1 MKFILYFIAII
12 LLGTSSQSS
21 LVGWILGRDSS
32 PFNILNSEKQFDKL
46 MTATTTNEEHKIETY
61 DPKENAIEARS
72 DIPFELS
79 VADEKFIADAQKY
92 TDLSLS
98 ELDVC
103 QHKLIL
109 QLKQDCN
116 DLSEEDLSKLGVN
129 LLNCQSRL
137 EGRKVFPCTSL
148 MSLKECTS
156 DMDSDTWNAYHILS
170 NRARSVCYGA
180 RQQQFRAL
188 TQMTVNKLMA
198 SSSRQLGFIR
208 ELKAEQ
214 EELGS
219 LAADTLTSLTK
230 GQEQLLEQQEYL
242 KATQQIASQQLSST
256 IREMSRERAAAY
268 AGQRQL
274 SALSDSLK
282 ETLNQAAQLAM
293 EQENDRKIAQEH
305 LLNSLMNLEG
315 HVGEVW
321 NQLEE
326 SVNKLLNQQ
335 DHAAQMQTETIETL
349 QRLNHTFQFLLSVSE
364 NSREQLN
371 WIQSLVVNTEKKVG
385 KLSTWVLHVCYFL
398 LGMLLLAFVQAPSYM
413 RWIFLFLVPIN
424 LSMDLQQGVAM
435 DAPAL
440 VGLLFVVS
448 TGYRVFLYLK
458 SRCSPITRAIDK
470 PQEIEYRSSTPAAKV
485 FVTSVSD
492 NTVDDLLEGCTLL
505 NDSFDGDRSS
515 TPLPSP
521 SFEMFMSQQKHKS
534 VRSLLQD
541 SKLGDISLGSAVHRR
556 SPRRANTSNSFRELS
571 PTRSVASNMSINQSR
586 SGTPRRPA
594 TPRRTCSG
602 TCVDGSSCRN
612 ACMKDS
618 VFCWQHK

>member
-1 MKFILYFIAII
+1 MKIILYLVAVI
-12 LLGTSSQSS
+12 LLGNGTHSS

-32 PFNILNSEKQFDKL
+32 PFNILSSEKQFDKL
-46 MTATTTNEEHKIETY
+46 MSVTKEEDKIDVS
-61 DPKENAIEARS
+61 DPHESAVEARS
-72 DIPFELS
+72 DIPFELT

-137 EGRKVFPCTSL
+137 EGRRT
-148 MSLKECTS
+148 LKECTS

-198 SSSRQLGFIR
+198 SSSQQLGFIR

-230 GQEQLLEQQEYL
+230 GQEKLLEQQDFL
-242 KATQQIASQQLSST
+242 KATQQLASQQISST
-256 IREMSRERAAAY
+256 MREVSRERAAAF
-268 AGQRQL
+268 ASQRQL
-274 SALSDSLK
+274 TALSDSLK

-293 EQENDRKIAQEH
+293 EQEHDRKIAQQN
-305 LLNSLMNLEG
+305 LLDSLMNIEG

-326 SVNKLLNQQ
+326 SLGKLLIQQ
-335 DHAAQMQTETIETL
+335 DHAAHMQSETIETL
-349 QRLNHTFQFLLSVSE
+349 QKLNHTFQFLLSVSE
-364 NSREQLN
+364 NSRDQLN

-424 LSMDLQQGVAM
+424 LTMDLQQGVSM

-440 VGLLFVVS
+440 VGLLFMIS
-448 TGYRVFLYLK
+448 LGYRVFLYLK
-458 SRCSPITRAIDK
+458 SRCSPASQNKQQGI
-470 PQEIEYRSSTPAAKV
+470 QYRCSTPEAKT
-485 FVTSVSD
+485 FGSSSFDKSVE
-492 NTVDDLLEGCTLL
+492 DLLSGCTLL
-505 NDSFDGDRSS
+505 DDTFDVNDRSH

-521 SFEMFMSQQKHKS
+521 AFNNFDMPLSHHKHKS
-534 VRSLLQD
+534 VRSVLQD
-541 SKLGDISLGSAVHRR
+541 TLQNDASFTSVHRR
-556 SPRRANTSNSFRELS
+556 SPRRTPSSNSFMRELS
-571 PTRSVASNMSINQSR
+571 PTRSVVSNISINQSK
-586 SGTPRRPA
+586 SGTPRRPS
-594 TPRRTCSG
+594 TPRRNCSG
-602 TCVDGSSCRN
+602 KCLDGSNCRN
-612 ACMKDS
+612 ASTKDS
-618 VFCWQHK
+618 MFCWQHSQKHQ

>member
-1 MKFILYFIAII
+1 MKFIVYFVAVI

-46 MTATTTNEEHKIETY
+46 MTVTNEEHKIETY

-79 VADEKFIADAQKY
+79 LADEKFIADAQKY

-129 LLNCQSRL
+129 LLNCQSRI
-137 EGRKVFPCTSL
+137 EGRKVFPCTSS

-198 SSSRQLGFIR
+198 SSSQQLGFIR

-230 GQEQLLEQQEYL
+230 GQEHLLEQQEYL
-242 KATQQIASQQLSST
+242 KATQQMASQQLSST
-256 IREMSRERAAAY
+256 IRELSRERAAAY
-268 AGQRQL
+268 AGQQQL
-274 SALSDSLK
+274 SAISDSLK
-282 ETLNQAAQLAM
+282 ETLNQAAQLAV
-293 EQENDRKIAQEH
+293 EQENDRKIAQQH
-305 LLNSLMNLEG
+305 LLNSLMNIEG

-326 SVNKLLNQQ
+326 SVNKLLIQQ

-371 WIQSLVVNTEKKVG
+371 WIQSLVANTEKKVG

-440 VGLLFVVS
+440 VGLLFAVS
-448 TGYRVFLYLK
+448 TGYRAFLYLK
-458 SRCSPITRAIDK
+458 SRCRPIPRAVDK
-470 PQEIEYRSSTPAAKV
+470 PQEIKYRSSTPDSKE

-492 NTVDDLLEGCTLL
+492 KTVDDLLEGCTLL
-505 NDSFDGDRSS
+505 NDTFDGDRSS

-541 SKLGDISLGSAVHRR
+541 SKLNDTSFGSAIHRR
-556 SPRRANTSNSFRELS
+556 SPRRANTSNSFREPS

-594 TPRRTCSG
+594 TPRRTCAG

-612 ACMKDS
+612 ASMKDS
-618 VFCWQHK
+618 AFCWQHK